1 MDFRKQAKYGTL
13 MPMRVRART
22 SKLVPVVVVLVALL
36 FFFPGSQGSF
46 QTTNGPT
53 STLKECAIGLLLQ
66 SLILLLAR
74 IILGLFDLLRGDN
87 SIVFSIA
94 AVSPPASCPCLAPLR
109 C

>member
-1 MDFRKQAKYGTL
+1 
-13 MPMRVRART
+13 MPAFPSA
-22 SKLVPVVVVLVALL
+22 SKLVPIVVILVALL

-66 SLILLLAR
+66 SLILLLGHAILAISDLMVSGNSTVLAR
-74 IILGLFDLLRGDN
+74 VTD
-87 SIVFSIA
+87 
-94 AVSPPASCPCLAPLR
+94 SPPVPCAFVSPLR